1 MTSVFPRRKLAEAV
15 TEVKRARAAG
25 VREGASKWGRDGCR
39 QALGGACRGRLS
51 ILPDLGVSRWPNRC
65 EWPKG
70 VMDRDLNGSGPF
82 LIGRCLALSFSSF
95 SPLPPLSVVAAV
107 TAVHAVHDG
116 HQRSSPHPHG
126 DAVQTVS
133 LLLPYNDLLAFT
145 SCLLSHVSLPPSLQ
159 THVLIHSSHRAQSSQ
174 SRHPDCMPFASSSVS
189 IRTFKLV
196 FYFRFSSSAI

>member
-82 LIGRCLALSFSSF
+82 LIGRCLALSS
-95 SPLPPLSVVAAV
+95 L
-107 TAVHAVHDG
+107 
-116 HQRSSPHPHG
+116 RS
-126 DAVQTVS
+126 
-133 LLLPYNDLLAFT
+133 
-145 SCLLSHVSLPPSLQ
+145 PPSLHCLSSPPSLLSTQ
-159 THVLIHSSHRAQSSQ
+159 STTATSVHPHILTVTRCRLSPFFSLITTSWHSRAASYLTSLYHLHY
-174 SRHPDCMPFASSSVS
+174 RHTS
-189 IRTFKLV
+189 
-196 FYFRFSSSAI
+196 

>member
-116 HQRSSPHPHG
+116 HQRSSHIL
-126 DAVQTVS
+126 TVTRCRLSPFFS
-133 LLLPYNDLLAFT
+133 LITT
-145 SCLLSHVSLPPSLQ
+145 SWHSRAASYLTSLYHL
-159 THVLIHSSHRAQSSQ
+159 HY
-174 SRHPDCMPFASSSVS
+174 RHTS
-189 IRTFKLV
+189 
-196 FYFRFSSSAI
+196 